1 MTSSSKGLNKE
12 VGKKIPVWVGQVSKK
27 KIKPMAVN
35 RFTEKGLFKLL
46 SPSVS
51 VTNLATSYFQAGS
64 EILKEVISGSTV
76 FGKRSCS

>member
-1 MTSSSKGLNKE
+1 
-12 VGKKIPVWVGQVSKK
+12 
-27 KIKPMAVN
+27 MAVN

-51 VTNLATSYFQAGS
+51 VANLATSYFRAGS

-76 FGKRSCS
+76 FSRDRAVKRYWASLDIKLEHT